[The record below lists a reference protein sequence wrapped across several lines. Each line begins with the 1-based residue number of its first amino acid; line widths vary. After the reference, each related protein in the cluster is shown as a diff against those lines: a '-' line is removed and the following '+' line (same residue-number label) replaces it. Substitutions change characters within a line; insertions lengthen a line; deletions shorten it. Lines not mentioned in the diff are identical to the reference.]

1 MKKLIAL
8 FLALTLCLGLAA
20 CGNDAP
26 GQTPAAA
33 DPLADAVAYVKT
45 IYKKVAETTSKDFER
60 IGTVPV
66 GTEKVEVVWTADV
79 AEDLVKAVKN
89 DNGMVTIDVNEK
101 CETETPYV
109 LTASITYGGKTETL
123 TWNHILPASV
133 NLDAMSYTD
142 IVELG
147 YTLADGTALEDTF
160 RLFGKISKVDTAWS
174 DEYKNITVT
183 IQVAGKEDKPI
194 MCYRLKGEGAKDL
207 KVGDAITV
215 EGKLKNYKG
224 TIEFDAGCTLIGMGE
239 HPDQKALVEAVF
251 ALADGISMDYP
262 AVMTGVVSSI
272 PTAWSDEYKNITVN
286 FMAEGKELQAYRLSG
301 TGAKD
306 LKAGDTITVVGT
318 LKNYKG
324 TYEFDKGC
332 VLIPNDAYQS
342 AKTAL
347 SGYKLAEGEAQE
359 TTSTMTGTIVAV
371 DTAWSDEYK
380 NITVTIQIGDLEAYK
395 IMCYRLSGDG
405 AKGLK
410 VGDTITVTGT
420 LKNYKGTIEF
430 DQGCTLVK

>member
-20 CGNDAP
+20 CGNDVVE
-26 GQTPAAA
+26 QTPAAT

-66 GTEKVEVVWTADV
+66 GTEKIEVVWTADV
-79 AEDLVKAVKN
+79 AEDLVKIVKN
-89 DNGMVTIDVNEK
+89 ENGMVTIDVNEK
-101 CETETPYV
+101 CEAETPYV
-109 LTASITYGGKTETL
+109 LTATISYGDKTETL

-133 NLDAMSYTD
+133 NLDAMSYND

-147 YTLADGTALEDTF
+147 YTLADGAALEDTF
-160 RLFGKISKVDTAWS
+160 RLFGTISKIDTAWS
-174 DEYKNITVT
+174 DDYQNITVT

-207 KVGDAITV
+207 QVGDAITV
-215 EGKLKNYKG
+215 EGVLKNYKG

-239 HPDQKALVEAVF
+239 HPDQKALVEAAY

-262 AVMTGVVSSI
+262 AVMSGVVSSI
-272 PTAWSDEYKNITVN
+272 PTAWSDEYNNITVN
-286 FMAEGKELQAYRLSG
+286 FMAEGKELQAYRLKG

-306 LKAGDTITVVGT
+306 LQVGDAITVVGT

-324 TYEFDKGC
+324 TIEFDAGC

-359 TTSTMTGTIVAV
+359 VTSTMTGTIVNV
-371 DTAWSDEYK
+371 DTAWSDDYQ

-395 IMCYRLSGDG
+395 IMCYRLKGEG
-405 AKGLK
+405 AKDLK
-410 VGDTITVTGT
+410 VGDTITVEGV

-430 DQGCTLVK
+430 DAGCSLK